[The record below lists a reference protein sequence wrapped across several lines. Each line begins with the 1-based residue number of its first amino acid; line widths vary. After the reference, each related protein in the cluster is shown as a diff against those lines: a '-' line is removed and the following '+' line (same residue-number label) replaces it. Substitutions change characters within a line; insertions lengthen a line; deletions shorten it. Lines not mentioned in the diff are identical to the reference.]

1 MARSLLSVLVLATL
15 MACDGEGRVVP
26 FGQETPD
33 EEPQEEATPD
43 EALTS
48 AITRS
53 LDGET
58 SVELEG
64 ASFSV
69 EGAQLHALYAHDV
82 DGDGD
87 RDALVLGT
95 RYVEPATELLLIFG
109 RREGPHIV
117 TRVLATQR
125 LPNCEASSVEGSF
138 READALERIASASVR
153 CGEEAIEVRFVV
165 KVESTPRVRERLA
178 VRGGQLAL
186 SFPDIDEDE
195 HLDLRAELTLFG
207 RSTTLEWLDRA
218 GGLAR
223 VEGEPEATLS
233 AIRGQANAHELARAL
248 CGPDASVAVGGR
260 WGLDCPDAST
270 QGIRLDA
277 ALARAGDDL
286 PRALH
291 ELSSFSAEDRVEFFE
306 RLELPEVSWRRIEH
320 VLPRTAATRHASL
333 SFADNRTLLDHTTHM
348 TIPLVDVPPSPLMGA
363 APIRAPGGEDAGVRS
378 VSARGSTHEINIGGA
393 TPFHSPTRRT
403 LLLPTPPASEWLVL
417 GWAPQGLLLFDGV
430 ERFLATVSEV
440 GEIMVPGAGRRVDV
454 LALRTIEAGDLL
466 PAPFAGARTNT
477 SGDIWVAETPYGVLF
492 GNGDVVTLWRPEGW
506 DDELECLALALG
518 PSGQR
523 VALAREDGIF
533 LMGTGIGHTS
543 STATNMPQVAVP
555 TPNSPPS
562 APNAAGA
569 GDLQV
574 P

>member
-1 MARSLLSVLVLATL
+1 MARLFLSILFFAAL
-15 MACDGEGRVVP
+15 MACDDEGRVVP
-26 FGQETPD
+26 FGQESPD
-33 EEPQEEATPD
+33 EEPQGEPPPD
-43 EALTS
+43 EAEAS
-48 AITRS
+48 AITRA
-53 LDGET
+53 LGGET

-64 ASFSV
+64 ASFSA
-69 EGAQLHALYAHDV
+69 EGAQLHALYVDDV

-95 RYVEPATELLLIFG
+95 RFVEPATELLLIFG
-109 RREGPHIV
+109 RREGSHIV

-125 LPNCEASSVEGSF
+125 LQGCEASSVEASF
-138 READALERIASASVR
+138 RDANALERIASASVE
-153 CGEEAIEVRFVV
+153 CGDESVEVRFVV

-186 SFPDIDEDE
+186 SFPDIDGDE

-223 VEGEPEATLS
+223 IEGEPEATLT
-233 AIRGQANAHELARAL
+233 AIRGEANAHDLARAL

-291 ELSSFSAEDRVEFFE
+291 ELALFSAEDRAEFFE
-306 RLELPEVSWRRIEH
+306 RLELPDISWRRLDH
-320 VLPRTAATRHASL
+320 VVPRTAATRHAAL
-333 SFADNRTLLDHTTHM
+333 SFADAQTLLDHTTNM
-348 TIPLVDVPPSPLMGA
+348 TIPLTDVPTSPLMGA
-363 APIRAPGGEDAGVRS
+363 APIRAPGNEEAGVRS
-378 VSARGSTHEINIGGA
+378 VTARGSTHEINIGGA
-393 TPFHSPTRRT
+393 NPFHSPTQRVLT
-403 LLLPTPPASEWLVL
+403 LPTPPSSEWLVL

-430 ERFLATVSEV
+430 ERFLATANDA
-440 GEIMVPGAGRRVDV
+440 GEAPSAERPVA
-454 LALRTIEAGDLL
+454 LTLRTVEAGDLL
-466 PAPFAGARTNT
+466 PAPFAGARTDA
-477 SGDIWVAETPYGVLF
+477 SGDVWVAETPYGVLF
-492 GNGDVVTLWRPEGW
+492 GSGDEVTLWRPDGW

-518 PSGQR
+518 PSAHR
-523 VALAREDGIF
+523 VAVAREDGIF
-533 LMGTGIGHTS
+533 LMGTGIGRTS
-543 STATNMPQVAVP
+543 SSATGLPRAPAQE
-555 TPNSPPS
+555 PNSP
-562 APNAAGA
+562 AGAANAETA